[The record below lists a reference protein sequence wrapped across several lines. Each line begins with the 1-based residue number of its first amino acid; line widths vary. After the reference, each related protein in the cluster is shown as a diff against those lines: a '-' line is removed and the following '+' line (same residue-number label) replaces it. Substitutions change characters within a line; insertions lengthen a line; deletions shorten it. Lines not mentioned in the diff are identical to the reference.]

1 MNHVAVSRLLIALI
15 SGFALWNVF
24 GLSVAE
30 WSASGVC
37 PRIAGLPACYVVT
50 GAYLAIFISALISK
64 KPLYI
69 PLFIAGA
76 GVVFGLAVIGSVTQ
90 VMGIAECPKT
100 SSGFPLCYISL
111 SIAVLLIGLFVLREK
126 ANRRLA

>member
-1 MNHVAVSRLLIALI
+1 MARAPVSRLLIALI

-37 PRIAGLPACYVVT
+37 PSVAGLPACYVVT
-50 GAYLAIFISALISK
+50 GAYLAIFISALIGK
-64 KPLYI
+64 KSLYI

-76 GVVFGLAVIGSVTQ
+76 GVVLGLGAIGSFIQ
-90 VMGIAECPKT
+90 IMGLGECPKT

-111 SIAVLLIGLFVLREK
+111 SIGVLLIGLFVMREK
-126 ANRRLA
+126 ARPA